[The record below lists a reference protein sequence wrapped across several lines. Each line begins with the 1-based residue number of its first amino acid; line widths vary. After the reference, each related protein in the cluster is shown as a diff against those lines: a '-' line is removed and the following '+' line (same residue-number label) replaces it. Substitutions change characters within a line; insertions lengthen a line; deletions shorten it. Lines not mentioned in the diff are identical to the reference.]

1 MPRCYVCLAL
11 ILCAAVLVPASYAQ
25 QASVTAVPSLIRF
38 GGTLKNAEGASLAS
52 ATVGVT
58 FAIYSRQDGGAAVW
72 METQNVTTDAA
83 GNYSILLG
91 STTANGLPADL
102 FSQQEQR
109 WLGVQAHGQAEQ
121 PRVLLVSVP
130 YAIKAHEA
138 ETLGGRSVSDFVL
151 ATTASSPTNGA
162 NTAAAAPI
170 LGRSLEN
177 STGTVASFS
186 GPTNFSGS
194 TTDQIVG
201 VTQTGAGAGVNAT
214 ASNKAV
220 LGTASAQNGFGIEGV
235 SNGTGGIGLY
245 GVAPGHDGIGVK
257 GSSPSTSGTGV
268 RGIAT
273 AISGNTTGVSAY
285 VSSSTGTAGV
295 FNNAAGGTILVGQN
309 NGAAKFTVDGS
320 GNVNIAGGFM
330 GDGSA
335 LTGLQFSQINGLL
348 GSSQFHGTYSNSV
361 SLTNPSNSF
370 SGNGGGLTG
379 MQFSQL
385 HGELNNLQ
393 FGGTYSNM
401 VSFPNTG
408 NTFTGSSFTGNTFNS
423 ATPYQIGGSGV
434 LSIGSVA
441 DNNLFVG
448 VGAGT
453 NDMAGSGTGNTFSGY
468 HAGNANTTGVGNI
481 DIGYNSGSSNATDN
495 NNIYIGNTGTSG
507 ESSTIRIGGDDGL
520 GYGAQT
526 NTYISGIYGSTS
538 TSGVPVYINSNGQ
551 LGTQTSSSRFKEEVR
566 DMGDSTSALMKLR
579 PVTFIYK
586 PQYDDGSRTLQ
597 YGLIAEEVAKV
608 YPELVAYDKDGEP
621 YTVRYQYLN
630 TMLLNE
636 VQKQYHRAESE
647 AQVIHAQEQKI
658 DELEHRLEK
667 LEALA
672 NPDRQH

>member
-11 ILCAAVLVPASYAQ
+11 ILCAAVLVPASFAQ

-58 FAIYSRQDGGAAVW
+58 FAIYSHQDGGAAVW

-109 WLGVQAHGQAEQ
+109 WLGVQAQGQAEQ

-151 ATTASSPTNGA
+151 ATTASAPTSGA
-162 NTAAAAPI
+162 NAAAAAPI

-273 AISGNTTGVSAY
+273 ATSGNTTGVSAY

-320 GNVNIAGGFM
+320 GNVNIAGGFT

-335 LTGLQFSQINGLL
+335 LTGIQFSQINGLL

-361 SLTNPSNSF
+361 SLTSPSNSF

-379 MQFSQL
+379 MQFSQF
-385 HGELNNLQ
+385 HGQLNNLQ
-393 FGGTYSNM
+393 LGGTYSNM
-401 VSFPNTG
+401 VNFPNTG
-408 NTFTGSSFTGNTFNS
+408 NTFTGSSFAGNTFNS

-481 DIGYNSGSSNATDN
+481 DIGYNSGSNNATDN

-538 TSGVPVYINSNGQ
+538 TSGVPVYVNSNGQ

-566 DMGDSTSALMKLR
+566 DMGDSTSALMRLR

-586 PQYDDGSRTLQ
+586 PQYDNGSRTLQ

-672 NPDRQH
+672 NRDRQH